1 MTAPDP
7 GQPPLM
13 GHRDGQGV
21 IDALTRQPMSDEEAA
36 SGGWQAVAA
45 DDPGV
50 EAFLKSENPSQADAL
65 SQTDTAMARV
75 LEDLIDT
82 LIARGLIQFTDL
94 PEAAQAKLLSRRQT
108 RAALND
114 PLQLLPFADN
124 PLGWTPGN
132 DVA

>member
-1 MTAPDP
+1 MTQPEP
-7 GQPPLM
+7 PQPPLM
-13 GHRDGQGV
+13 GHLDAQGA
-21 IDALTRQPMSDEEAA
+21 IDALTRRELTAEEAVA
-36 SGGWQAVAA
+36 GGWRPVSPTDA
-45 DDPGV
+45 DV
-50 EAFLKSENPSQADAL
+50 EAFLRSENPSQADTL

-94 PEAAQAKLLSRRQT
+94 PQAAQAKLLSRRQT
-108 RAALND
+108 RAALKD